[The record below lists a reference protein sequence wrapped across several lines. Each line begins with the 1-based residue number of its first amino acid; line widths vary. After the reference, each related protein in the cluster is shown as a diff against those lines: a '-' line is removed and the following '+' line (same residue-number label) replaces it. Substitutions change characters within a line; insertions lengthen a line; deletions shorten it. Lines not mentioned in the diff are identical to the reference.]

1 LSAALFGGVGL
12 QLLAPQIL
20 RDVIDGALAKDELS
34 GLVRLALG
42 YLAVGVGAQ
51 LFSAFGAWLGADI
64 GWRVTNRLREELMD
78 HVLRLDMGFH
88 GDKPPGEFIERIDGD
103 VSALSTFFSTLFI
116 SMAGGMMLGVGVL
129 VLLWRE
135 HPYVGAAMTVFALG
149 CTLVLFRIRH
159 LGESKAVE
167 QREASSQLFGFLE
180 ERLAGIE
187 DIRANGAGAFIMDG
201 FLRANHRFFHV
212 TRIAWIL
219 RSAIYVIALLL
230 FVCGDILSL
239 GLGAW
244 FQAQGL
250 ITVGTVILM
259 FRYTAMLRGPI
270 EMVTHQIQDL
280 QRASASLQRI
290 NEMLSEKSAIV
301 EGAGVTWSKDA
312 PALNVSNL
320 TFAYSLGN
328 PVLRDVC
335 FDIAPGQH
343 LGLLGRTGSGKTT
356 LTRLMSRLYDPQ
368 EGTIVLG
375 GHDIRD
381 ARLSE
386 LRRHIGVVT
395 QSVHIFN
402 ASVRDNLRLFDA
414 DVPDAHIR
422 DVLEQLG
429 LASWLA
435 GFKKGLDTVLDGGG
449 RGLSSGEA
457 QLLAL
462 VRVFLLDPAL
472 VILDE
477 PSSRLDPH
485 TEALLQKAM
494 RALLHD
500 RTAIIIAHR
509 LATVRHV
516 DDILILHDG
525 SVVEHGKR
533 EALERDPNSRFAHLL
548 KSGLEADLI

>member
-1 LSAALFGGVGL
+1 MSAALFGGVGL

-135 HPYVGAAMTVFALG
+135 HVYVGAAMTVFALA

-201 FLRANHRFFHV
+201 FLRTNHRFFHI

-290 NEMLSEKSAIV
+290 NEMLSE
-301 EGAGVTWSKDA
+301 
-312 PALNVSNL
+312 
-320 TFAYSLGN
+320 
-328 PVLRDVC
+328 
-335 FDIAPGQH
+335 
-343 LGLLGRTGSGKTT
+343 
-356 LTRLMSRLYDPQ
+356 
-368 EGTIVLG
+368 
-375 GHDIRD
+375 
-381 ARLSE
+381 
-386 LRRHIGVVT
+386 
-395 QSVHIFN
+395 
-402 ASVRDNLRLFDA
+402 
-414 DVPDAHIR
+414 
-422 DVLEQLG
+422 
-429 LASWLA
+429 
-435 GFKKGLDTVLDGGG
+435 
-449 RGLSSGEA
+449 
-457 QLLAL
+457 
-462 VRVFLLDPAL
+462 
-472 VILDE
+472 
-477 PSSRLDPH
+477 
-485 TEALLQKAM
+485 
-494 RALLHD
+494 
-500 RTAIIIAHR
+500 
-509 LATVRHV
+509 
-516 DDILILHDG
+516 
-525 SVVEHGKR
+525 
-533 EALERDPNSRFAHLL
+533 
-548 KSGLEADLI
+548 